1 MEMTME
7 LEMQKKAAVL
17 PGATFEWSSAIVTG
31 GGTGL
36 GRAITLRLAE
46 AGVDVWIAGRRR
58 ELLDE
63 TKALAGANADRIHP
77 RICDLRDP
85 QACTEFVESIEPG
98 GPAMLVNNAA
108 GAYVS

>member
-36 GRAITLRLAE
+36 GRAITLRLAD

-63 TKALAGANADRIHP
+63 TKALAGDNAHRIHP
-77 RICDLRDP
+77 SACDLRDP
-85 QACTEFVESIEPG
+85 EACTKLVESVEPNG
-98 GPAMLVNNAA
+98 AAMLV
-108 GAYVS
+108 